1 MGRKLLT
8 ACTGA
13 ALLLAAGCMSVPN
26 IDNPAFVRP
35 DPNVHVANPVWVP
48 GAGQPSYYTE
58 KVFEKVLDVVDDY
71 FEIRY
76 ANRYDGHIETF
87 PRIAPGYEQIWKPG
101 SPDAYQRLEATL
113 QTIRHRCHVYIEP
126 AQDGGYFIRV
136 VVYKELEDL
145 PRPIRATAG
154 AAAFRSE
161 VTVERQYEVVDPT
174 VFEGNWIPVGADGLD
189 HELEQAILQRIKK
202 CL

>member
-8 ACTGA
+8 AWTGA
-13 ALLLAAGCMSVPN
+13 VLLLAAGCMSVPN

-35 DPNVHVANPVWVP
+35 DPSVHVANPVWVP
-48 GAGQPSYYTE
+48 GAGQPSYYNE

-174 VFEGNWIPVGADGLD
+174 VFEGNWIPVGADGRD

>member
-1 MGRKLLT
+1 MLYRIARTTTFASLLT
-8 ACTGA
+8 LT
-13 ALLLAAGCMSVPN
+13 GCMVGP
-26 IDNPAFVRP
+26 IVDNPMFVRF
-35 DPNVHVANPVWVP
+35 DPTINVSNPLWVP
-48 GAGQPSYYTE
+48 SPGVEDGGYG
-58 KVFEKVLDVVDDY
+58 KVFEKVLDVLDDY
-71 FEIRY
+71 FEIAY
-76 ANRYDGHIETF
+76 ANRYDGHLRTF

-113 QTIRHRCHVYIEP
+113 QTMRHRCHVYIEP

-154 AAAFRSE
+154 AAAFLSE
-161 VTVERQYEVVDPT
+161 ITVERQYEVVDPT
-174 VFEGNWIPVGADGLD
+174 VFEGNWIPVGPDGRD
-189 HELEQAILQRIKK
+189 HELEQALLQRIKK